1 MKQDLQDTI
10 RNVLDN
16 LPSEWIDL
24 TTHRLDLYN
33 EQKAKVEFLE
43 SFEALGIK
51 SLGEL
56 KKLPTAFDYIRL
68 GRPLSCILEWIIA
81 KEDQLDPERVI
92 SFSSQMMPLMAV
104 LRKNKFSNKKTT
116 IFYEG
121 SLPNFFDADIISSVY
136 EYQFDLVK
144 VDDLNDTEKNDGIV
158 VILKSSSLMVKDS
171 KADFII
177 DLYPSAGSIIKILN
191 EDSDFCK
198 EIQHVR
204 RRESIAMT
212 PQSCLEVLQTFV
224 GREINAKREFDKT
237 NLLATI
243 QNITKVDRLP
253 LLLIVVSLCN
263 THQ

>member
-68 GRPLSCILEWIIA
+68 GHPLSCILEWIIA

-104 LRKNKFSNKKTT
+104 LRKNKF
-116 IFYEG
+116 
-121 SLPNFFDADIISSVY
+121 
-136 EYQFDLVK
+136 
-144 VDDLNDTEKNDGIV
+144 
-158 VILKSSSLMVKDS
+158 
-171 KADFII
+171 
-177 DLYPSAGSIIKILN
+177 
-191 EDSDFCK
+191 
-198 EIQHVR
+198 
-204 RRESIAMT
+204 
-212 PQSCLEVLQTFV
+212 
-224 GREINAKREFDKT
+224 
-237 NLLATI
+237 
-243 QNITKVDRLP
+243 
-253 LLLIVVSLCN
+253 
-263 THQ
+263 